1 MHAFLNSPKNRG
13 MTAADRCAE
22 RAGGIVLLAICI
34 AILSTTRPA
43 WAGSVQKPSAP
54 DRAGR
59 RDAAKAASVSELY
72 VSPLGDDR
80 WSGELR
86 EPNEAHDDGPF
97 ATLERARD
105 AVREINKHDRAD
117 HGVTVWIRGGTY
129 FRSRGFQLSSED
141 GGTAQRPVVYRAYAG
156 EEVRFVGGRMVAN
169 FVPVTDQAV
178 LDRLDPPARGKVLQA
193 DLWAMG
199 VTDFGELSA
208 RGFHRKIAPSG
219 LELFF
224 RGNPMLLARWPK
236 KGFASITAAPAGPEG
251 GKFTLVDE
259 RMARWADAPDLWVH
273 GYWSKDYADSYEKVK
288 AIDLAKHEIATMPPH
303 GVYGYTAG
311 KRFYV
316 LNCLEELDE
325 PGEWYL
331 DRRSGVLYFWPP
343 QQVRD
348 GDAVVS
354 TLAEPM
360 VTLRGA
366 SYVTL
371 RGLRF
376 ECSRGAGAVI
386 VGGSHNRIAGCTFDD
401 LGTFAVSV
409 GERTESL
416 TDDLYANPLLD
427 CHAGTD
433 NGIISCEIVHTG
445 EGGILLGGGDRATLT
460 PGGNFATNNRIIDF
474 DRWVRTYRPAI
485 LVHGVGNYVGHNV
498 ISDGPHV
505 GILLKGN
512 DHVVEY
518 NALDHLCTE
527 TSDVGA
533 FYMGR
538 DFTERGNV
546 VRFNLFTDIGAGGPP
561 GAVVVAIYLDDC
573 ASGTLVFG
581 NVVCRSYRGVLL
593 GGGRDNSI
601 DNNLFVDCN
610 LAILMDARG
619 LDWMKSYFD
628 GTDRLLFDRLKLVHC
643 DRPPFASRY
652 PELAKLESDSPAI
665 PKGNRIQRNV
675 HSGGGF
681 IDIPEGLG
689 ENVLTLHA
697 NYREGEPMLAS
708 PEKMD
713 FNPKPESPV
722 WKTGYKA
729 IPVEKIGIQKDEYR
743 NRKSEIRVPKSE

>member
-1 MHAFLNSPKNRG
+1 MHAFADSLLNRHLTVMSRSARRVIG
-13 MTAADRCAE
+13 LA
-22 RAGGIVLLAICI
+22 LLAIGI
-34 AILSTTRPA
+34 VVLGTARPA
-43 WAGSVQKPSAP
+43 HGGSVQKPPAP

-59 RDAAKAASVSELY
+59 HDAAEPGSALEIY

-80 WSGELR
+80 WSGQLR

-105 AVREINKHDRAD
+105 AVREINKRPGVE

-129 FRSRGFQLSSED
+129 FRSRGFQLSAED
-141 GGTAQRPVVYRAYAG
+141 GGTAQRPVVYRAYPN
-156 EEVRFVGGRMVAN
+156 EEPRFVGGRVVAN
-169 FVPVTDQAV
+169 FVPVS
-178 LDRLDPPARGKVLQA
+178 DPAILEKLEPSARTKVLQA
-193 DLWAMG
+193 DLRALG
-199 VTDFGELSA
+199 ITDFGELSA

-224 RGNPMLLARWPK
+224 RGNPMLLSRWPK
-236 KGFASITAAPAGPEG
+236 KGFANISAAPTGPEG
-251 GKFTLVDE
+251 GKFTFEHE
-259 RMARWADAPDLWVH
+259 RLARWANAPDLWVH
-273 GYWSKDYADSYEKVK
+273 GYWTWDYADSYEKVK
-288 AIDLAKHEIATMPPH
+288 AIDLQKQEIATMPPH
-303 GVYGYTAG
+303 GVYGYKAK

-316 LNCLEELDE
+316 LNVLEELDE

-331 DRRSGVLYFWPP
+331 DRQSGILYFWPP
-343 QQVRD
+343 EAVRD
-348 GDAVVS
+348 GDALVS
-354 TLAEPM
+354 TLSEPM
-360 VTLRGA
+360 VTVRGA

-386 VGGSHNRIAGCTFDD
+386 SGGSHNRIAGCTFDD
-401 LGTFAVSV
+401 LGTYAVSV
-409 GERTESL
+409 GEPTESL
-416 TDDLYANPLLD
+416 TDDLYAHPLLD
-427 CHAGTD
+427 CHAGMD
-433 NGIISCEIVHTG
+433 NGVVSCDIVRTG

-460 PGGNFATNNRIIDF
+460 PAGNFATNNRIADF

-546 VRFNLFTDIGAGGPP
+546 VRFNLFTDIGAGGPV
-561 GAVVVAIYLDDC
+561 GALAVAIYLDDC

-601 DNNLFVDCN
+601 DNNLFIDCN

-619 LDWMKSYFD
+619 LDFMKGYFD
-628 GTDRLLFDRLKLVHC
+628 GTETVLFDRLKLVRS
-643 DRPPFASRY
+643 DRPPFATRY
-652 PELAKLESDSPAI
+652 PELAKLTSDSPAI

-675 HSGGGF
+675 RSGGGF
-681 IDIPEGLG
+681 IDLPDGLG
-689 ENVLTLHA
+689 ENVISLHA
-697 NYREGEPMLAS
+697 NYSEGDPMLISA
-708 PEKMD
+708 EKMD
-713 FNPKPESPV
+713 FNPKPDSPV
-722 WKTGYKA
+722 WKTGFKP
-729 IPVEKIGIQKDEYR
+729 IPVEKIGLMKDEYR
-743 NRKSEIRVPKSE
+743 K